1 MDVDAITAPLLNAT
15 LRAWRAAD
23 PLPPDLLALDI
34 LRDPTAASPTERG
47 IRPVSYTHLD
57 VYKRQLVYRHAPP
70 RRFAAAVWTS
80 AVLGHRVC
88 LLVDVSTSW
97 LHWQPLASHD

>member
-1 MDVDAITAPLLNAT
+1 VDVDAITAPLLNAT

-47 IRPVSYTHLD
+47 IRLHDLIVSLAATELARLRAAEGSAHG
-57 VYKRQLVYRHAPP
+57 RGRRP
-70 RRFAAAVWTS
+70 RRCPGRRRAR
-80 AVLGHRVC
+80 LRPP
-88 LLVDVSTSW
+88 
-97 LHWQPLASHD
+97 QR